1 MSSVSAA
8 AAPKRGKR
16 EINAQLRN
24 EAIGGWLFVLPML
37 ILTLTFSI
45 YPIFRSVQIT
55 MYNWNGIGNPTQYVG
70 LRHFQTVLSDPWF
83 WNAFGHTLRY
93 TVVLVPIQLM
103 LALMLAL
110 VLNNPK
116 LRMSNFY
123 RTIYFLPV
131 VTSLAIVAIVVR
143 LMLQQGGVNLS
154 ATFGIKP
161 PINPVGNPQ
170 LSMLS
175 VTAFGTW
182 YSFGLNLIYFM
193 AALQTV
199 PEELY
204 DAAKVDGANW
214 FQRLFYVTLPS
225 IRPIATIILFFA
237 VLGSM
242 QVFEQS
248 FVLTGGGPFFSS
260 EVVTGYIYTY
270 AFGGQGRASS
280 PANLGYASAAS
291 FIMNVLILG
300 VTMIQL
306 YIVNRTNRERFTTER
321 GT

>member
-1 MSSVSAA
+1 
-8 AAPKRGKR
+8 
-16 EINAQLRN
+16 
-24 EAIGGWLFVLPML
+24 ML
-37 ILTLTFSI
+37 
-45 YPIFRSVQIT
+45 VH
-55 MYNWNGIGNPTQYVG
+55 N
-70 LRHFQTVLSDPWF
+70 H
-83 WNAFGHTLRY
+83 
-93 TVVLVPIQLM
+93 
-103 LALMLAL
+103 
-110 VLNNPK
+110 
-116 LRMSNFY
+116 
-123 RTIYFLPV
+123 
-131 VTSLAIVAIVVR
+131 
-143 LMLQQGGVNLS
+143 
-154 ATFGIKP
+154 
-161 PINPVGNPQ
+161 
-170 LSMLS
+170 
-175 VTAFGTW
+175 
-182 YSFGLNLIYFM
+182 
-193 AALQTV
+193 
-199 PEELY
+199 
-204 DAAKVDGANW
+204 W

>member
-1 MSSVSAA
+1 
-8 AAPKRGKR
+8 
-16 EINAQLRN
+16 
-24 EAIGGWLFVLPML
+24 
-37 ILTLTFSI
+37 
-45 YPIFRSVQIT
+45 
-55 MYNWNGIGNPTQYVG
+55 
-70 LRHFQTVLSDPWF
+70 
-83 WNAFGHTLRY
+83 
-93 TVVLVPIQLM
+93 
-103 LALMLAL
+103 
-110 VLNNPK
+110 
-116 LRMSNFY
+116 MSNFY